1 MESFEHCH
9 GCVVSPEKVG
19 LPLSLIVEDST
30 HNRPLRLSVTTEML
44 GGTALKV
51 SKQKQKWCSWQFC
64 GSPVMYTI
72 EAICV
77 VHKFIIT
84 DLTQK

>member
-1 MESFEHCH
+1 MLNSYSQVDSQKPIEFAVAMESFEHCH

-51 SKQKQKWCSWQFC
+51 IRVVERMKQKYIYC
-64 GSPVMYTI
+64 
-72 EAICV
+72 
-77 VHKFIIT
+77 
-84 DLTQK
+84 

>member
-51 SKQKQKWCSWQFC
+51 IKL
-64 GSPVMYTI
+64 I
-72 EAICV
+72 
-77 VHKFIIT
+77 
-84 DLTQK
+84 

>member
-51 SKQKQKWCSWQFC
+51 IEKNNLYGFWS
-64 GSPVMYTI
+64 VMYNYLENKEWRYNFI
-72 EAICV
+72 YIVYA
-77 VHKFIIT
+77 IIT
-84 DLTQK
+84 